1 MLAEIRFVDEAVD
14 LADVDDG
21 ESAVLVA
28 AATQLDEYFAG
39 YRRRFD
45 LPLAPSGTAFQREA
59 WQALCTI
66 PYGDTITYG
75 EQARRMGR
83 PTAARA
89 AGGANARNPLPIVVP
104 CHRVVGTSGTLV
116 GFAGGLD
123 RKAWL
128 LEHERRTLGQ

>member
-1 MLAEIRFVDEAVD
+1 MLAEIRFDDEAVD
-14 LADVDDG
+14 LVDVDDG
-21 ESAVLVA
+21 ESAVLAA
-28 AATQLDEYFAG
+28 AATQLGEYFAG
-39 YRRRFD
+39 HRRRFD
-45 LPLAPSGTAFQREA
+45 LPLAPSGTTFQREA

-83 PTAARA
+83 PTAVRA

-104 CHRVVGTSGTLV
+104 CHRVVGRSGTLV